1 MLAMFGVFA
10 CRATIV
16 PRLSLEEI
24 VARSE
29 TIVSGQVTRVW
40 TAWDSPHR
48 FIWTHTEIL
57 VSNVAKGN
65 RMEKLVVSEPGGVV
79 DGLGMQIAGTPGYT
93 PGEQVMLFLE
103 RMPNGYLRTA
113 GMGQGSSPSRRMDGY
128 ISPTPGPMSPIG
140 QSRPTERRCKPS
152 MPRTQTKFGAAWRCS
167 FPAQVCVPDD
177 PSTARTCVRR
187 PRRLELHSPRPHG
200 RQSSPRRRIQYPV
213 PGQPED
219 HRGPCQ
225 CRWAGLDHRR

>member
-1 MLAMFGVFA
+1 MLAMLGVFA

-16 PRLSLEEI
+16 PRLSLEEM

-57 VSNVAKGN
+57 VSNVTKGN
-65 RMEKLVVSEPGGVV
+65 RSGKLVVSEPGGIV
-79 DGLGMQIAGTPGYT
+79 DGLGMQIAGTPGYA

-113 GMGQGSSPSRRMDGY
+113 GMGQGKLSLSPDGRVHLTHSGADVANRP
-128 ISPTPGPMSPIG
+128 ITSHRTPL
-140 QSRPTERRCKPS
+140 
-152 MPRTQTKFGAAWRCS
+152 QTLDAAD
-167 FPAQVCVPDD
+167 ANE
-177 PSTARTCVRR
+177 VRR
-187 PRRLELHSPRPHG
+187 RVAMLVSGASVRAR
-200 RQSSPRRRIQYPV
+200 
-213 PGQPED
+213 
-219 HRGPCQ
+219 
-225 CRWAGLDHRR
+225 

>member
-1 MLAMFGVFA
+1 MLAMLAAFA

-16 PRLSLEEI
+16 PRLSLEEM

-65 RMEKLVVSEPGGVV
+65 RIEKVVVSEPGGVV
-79 DGLGMQIAGTPGYT
+79 DGFGMQIAGTPGYT
-93 PGEQVMLFLE
+93 PGEQVMVFLE

-113 GMGQGSSPSRRMDGY
+113 GMGQGKLSLSPDGRVHLTHAGADLAARAITSHRTPLQSLDAADANEVRRRVAMLVSGA
-128 ISPTPGPMSPIG
+128 
-140 QSRPTERRCKPS
+140 SRP
-152 MPRTQTKFGAAWRCS
+152 
-167 FPAQVCVPDD
+167 
-177 PSTARTCVRR
+177 AR
-187 PRRLELHSPRPHG
+187 
-200 RQSSPRRRIQYPV
+200 
-213 PGQPED
+213 
-219 HRGPCQ
+219 
-225 CRWAGLDHRR
+225 